1 MTKRAIV
8 TVSLALT
15 VFSTLIHAQQTAKVP
30 RVGFVSPVART
41 SPLVNQFRKALA
53 DLGYVDGQ
61 NILIEPRYAD
71 GQYDRFPAFGTAL
84 ANEKVD
90 AIALVG
96 VVTARGIRKTAGDI
110 PIIFAIVVDPV
121 EDDVVSNVQRP
132 GGNITGVTTF
142 DPQQPRKQLEL
153 LKEAIPGVK
162 RVAVLGDTGI
172 SEALISASE
181 EQGRALGLEIQR
193 IRIGGE
199 NPDIEGAFA
208 SMRQKHADAVLEL
221 EEPVLGINS
230 KKIAEI
236 AARERLP
243 LMVPPTRA
251 ANGLLGY
258 GTSLTPGLHRMA
270 EYVDKILKGAKPGD
284 LPVETVAQ
292 YELIVNLKTAH
303 DIGMAI
309 PPDVIKRANRVIQ

>member
-1 MTKRAIV
+1 MIKRAV
-8 TVSLALT
+8 LT
-15 VFSTLIHAQQTAKVP
+15 VALFLSAFLFPVQAQQAAKVP
-30 RVGFVSPVART
+30 HVGFVSPVGRT
-41 SPLVNQFRKALA
+41 APLVDQFRKALA

-61 NILIEPRYAD
+61 NIAIEPRYAD
-71 GQYDRFPAFGTAL
+71 GQYDRFPAFGTDL
-84 ANEKVD
+84 ANQKVD

-96 VVTARGIRKTAGDI
+96 AVTARGIRKTAGDI

-121 EDDVVSNVQRP
+121 KDDVVSNVQRP

-153 LKEAIPGVK
+153 LKEAIPGIK

-208 SMRQKHADAVLEL
+208 SIRQKHADAVLEL

-230 KKIAEI
+230 RKIAEI

-258 GTSLTPGLHRMA
+258 GTSLPAGLHRMA

-284 LPVETVAQ
+284 LPVETVTR
-292 YELIVNLKTAH
+292 YELIVNLKAAR
-303 DIGMAI
+303 DIGI
-309 PPDVIKRANRVIQ
+309 TVPPDVIKRADRVIQ

>member
-1 MTKRAIV
+1 MTKRALSPIV
-8 TVSLALT
+8 LALT
-15 VFSTLIHAQQTAKVP
+15 MFPALIHAQQTAKVP
-30 RVGFVSPVART
+30 KIGFVSPVART
-41 SPLVNQFRKALA
+41 SPLLDQFRKALA
-53 DLGYVDGQ
+53 DLGYVDGK
-61 NILIEPRYAD
+61 NISIEPRYAD
-71 GQYDRFPAFGTAL
+71 GQYDRVPAFGTDL

-90 AIALVG
+90 AIAVVG
-96 VVTARGIRKTAGDI
+96 AVTVRETRKTAGDI

-121 EDDVVSNVQRP
+121 KDNVVSNTQKP

-142 DPQQPRKQLEL
+142 DPQQSRKQLEL

-208 SMRQKHADAVLEL
+208 SIRQKHADAVLEL

-236 AARERLP
+236 AVRERLP

-270 EYVDKILKGAKPGD
+270 EYLDKILKGTKPAD
-284 LPVETVAQ
+284 LPVETLAE

-303 DIGMAI
+303 DIELTI
-309 PPDVIKRANRVIQ
+309 PTDVIKRANRVIQ